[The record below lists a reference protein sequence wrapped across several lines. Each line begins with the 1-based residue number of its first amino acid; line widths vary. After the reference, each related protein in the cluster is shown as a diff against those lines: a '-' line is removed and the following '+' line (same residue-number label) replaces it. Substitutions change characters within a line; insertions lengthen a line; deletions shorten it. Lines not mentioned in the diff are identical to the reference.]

1 MDFDLSECK
10 HLILWPGIV
19 SFSVLTSIKLYG
31 TLIVRVE
38 IWVLYKKKKK
48 GKFWVGSRIIWI
60 MVFLKD
66 KLSFWIKNG
75 LSPSQNRSQGDKAGT
90 SYYCPEKEK
99 QLDMNRSSQEWEMGR
114 AGFYI
119 SVSRISFWIRWAVW
133 KRNKSLT
140 LAPRATGQKLGTV
153 EKEHAL
159 VELSRVESRYEKFE
173 KLIWPPNEC
182 LIGCWT
188 DSVLVQDAWD

>member
-1 MDFDLSECK
+1 MNFALSECK

-19 SFSVLTSIKLYG
+19 SSSVLTSIKLYG

-38 IWVLYKKKKK
+38 IWVLYKKR
-48 GKFWVGSRIIWI
+48 KFWVGSRIIWI

-66 KLSFWIKNG
+66 RLSFWIKNG
-75 LSPSQNRSQGDKAGT
+75 LSPSQNRSQGDSSGT
-90 SYYCPEKEK
+90 SHYCPKKEK
-99 QLDMNRSSQEWEMGR
+99 RLDMNRNSEEWKMGR

-119 SVSRISFWIRWAVW
+119 SVSKISFWIRWTVW

-140 LAPRATGQKLGTV
+140 LAPRATGQRLGAV
-153 EKEHAL
+153 EKESAL
-159 VELSRVESRYEKFE
+159 VGLSRIEFRYEKFE

-188 DSVLVQDAWD
+188 DSVPVQDAWD